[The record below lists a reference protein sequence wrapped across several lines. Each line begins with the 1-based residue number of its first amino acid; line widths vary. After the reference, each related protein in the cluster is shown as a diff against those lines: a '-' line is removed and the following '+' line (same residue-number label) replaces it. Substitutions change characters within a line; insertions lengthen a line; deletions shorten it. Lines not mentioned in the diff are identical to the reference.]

1 LHLSGFCLNVRH
13 SAPSHSV
20 GQLDRPRPSLI
31 VVVVEYRHVVDD
43 GFDRDDD
50 DDDNDNDDDNDDDND
65 EDERARDFR
74 RAALAGHDC

>member
-20 GQLDRPRPSLI
+20 GQLDWPQPSLI

-50 DDDNDNDDDNDDDND
+50 NDNDNDNDDNDD
-65 EDERARDFR
+65 DERARDFR